1 MCYTNKNRK
10 AVILVYSRKTISK
23 EKVIE
28 QLAEEYGLQTKMG
41 EHDKARLCSII
52 LYNIMGL
59 RICLSS
65 TRKEVTVFNCKNY
78 QTEYRFNFNTGEE
91 II

>member
-1 MCYTNKNRK
+1 MYW
-10 AVILVYSRKTISK
+10 RKTISK
-23 EKVIE
+23 EKVIK
-28 QLAEEYGLQTKMG
+28 QLAEEYRLQMRME

-52 LYNIMGL
+52 LYNIMSL

-65 TRKEVTVFNCKNY
+65 RGKEVTVFNCQNF
-78 QTEYRFNFNTGEE
+78 QTEYRFDSDTGEE